1 MADGIFDRRKGEKDT
16 ELEIQGALFN
26 VHRPCC
32 LLRRGRWETLL
43 NDNLQVS
50 VPYYGTVYQVSCMQY
65 GKVHRGVNVSLLLV
79 HRGEW

>member
-1 MADGIFDRRKGEKDT
+1 MSAVSVVNGGAAVMADGTFDRRRRGKDK
-16 ELEIQGALFN
+16 ELEIQGTLFN

-50 VPYYGTVYQVSCMQY
+50 VPYYGTVPSIMCAI
-65 GKVHRGVNVSLLLV
+65 
-79 HRGEW
+79 W